1 MAGFS
6 TTAVDEPLVSSGN
19 GGGLPPSG
27 NATYDPNYFEARLRR
42 ARVGMVVCLIGVLMI
57 FVSLTSAYVVRQG
70 LPSLDPETNTLVR
83 DWVSLRLP
91 GLLFLNTF
99 VLLLSG
105 ISMEMARRQAARE
118 AVQSAAADSASSV
131 PDSHGISWLAL
142 TIVLGITFLSGQWVA
157 WREMAVTGFYVAT
170 TPSSSFFYLLTGM
183 HGVHL
188 IGGVTALLAAGGV
201 ALSRRSAASQAV
213 IVDVTAWY
221 WHFMAVL
228 WIYIFCLMKFLR

>member
-1 MAGFS
+1 MASFP
-6 TTAVDEPLVSSGN
+6 TTAAADDPLVSRGN
-19 GGGLPPSG
+19 GHSLPPG
-27 NATYDPNYFEARLRR
+27 GDGGFDDDARHFESRLRR
-42 ARVGMVVCLIGVLMI
+42 ARVGLVVALIGIFMI

-70 LPSLDPETNTLVR
+70 LPSLDPATNTLVR
-83 DWVSLRLP
+83 DWIPVRLP
-91 GLLFLNTF
+91 GLVFVNTF
-99 VLLLSG
+99 VLLISG

-118 AVQSAAADSASSV
+118 ASRGSDTSANKTD
-131 PDSHGISWLAL
+131 GISWLAL

-157 WREMAVTGFYVAT
+157 WRELAATGFYLAT

-188 IGGVTALLAAGGV
+188 IGGILALLTAGGA
-201 ALSRRSAASQAV
+201 ALLRRSAAGQAV

-228 WIYIFCLMKFLR
+228 WVYIFCLLRFLR